1 MSDIRSHASVRREA
15 GLSRELLARHQAMV
29 AIGGAIGTGLFLGS
43 GLAIGAA
50 GPGVILSYVI
60 LAVIAWLIGAA
71 LIEMA
76 VVHPTAGS
84 FGVYAEIYVSPFAGY
99 AVRLSYWIMQLI
111 ATGGHMV
118 AISIYMQYWFPA
130 VSGGIWIVGYSIALV
145 YINAR
150 AVGTFGEF
158 EYWFVM
164 IKVLAIAVFVMVG
177 VGLLF
182 GLLGG
187 APVGTVN
194 YVAHGG
200 FLPHALT
207 GVWLATCFVLYAWI
221 AVEVVAVTS
230 GEAVDPERTIPRAM
244 RYTVVG
250 LALMYLTT
258 ITVLVGLMPWTDAG
272 IGESPFV
279 TVLRATGIPYAA
291 GVMNFVILTAA
302 LSAANAN
309 LYLVARTLFSLAR
322 AGYVPQAVGAVNQR
336 GTPVN
341 ALLTSCIGLAIA
353 VFVRTLWP
361 ESAYVWFLGVALFGA
376 FFLWGMIF
384 LMHLRFRRAWSA
396 AGQPLP
402 LRIPYAYAGSVVG
415 VTTLGLMLLTTWWV
429 PDLRVTLPTGVV
441 WMMLLVVGYR
451 LTKHRFASGGP
462 LPQAA
467 GDTATR

>member
-1 MSDIRSHASVRREA
+1 MSDIGSHASVRREA

-43 GLAIGAA
+43 GLAIRTA

-60 LAVIAWLIGAA
+60 LAIIAWLLGAA

-84 FGVYAEIYVSPFAGY
+84 FGIYAEIYVSRFAGY

-118 AISIYMQYWFPA
+118 AISIYMHYWFPD
-130 VSGGIWIVGYSIALV
+130 VPGGIWIVGYSIALV

-164 IKVLAIAVFVMVG
+164 IKVIAIAIFAMVG
-177 VGLLF
+177 VGLIF
-182 GLLGG
+182 GLIGG
-187 APVGTVN
+187 TPIGTSN
-194 YVAHGG
+194 YVSHGG
-200 FLPHALT
+200 FLPHGLT

-230 GEAVDPERTIPRAM
+230 GEAVDPARTIPRAM

-250 LALMYLTT
+250 LGLMYLTT
-258 ITVLVGLMPWTDAG
+258 ITVLVGLMPWTEAG

-322 AGYVPQAVGAVNQR
+322 AGYVPEAVGSVNQR

-341 ALLTSCIGLAIA
+341 ALLTSCVGLAVA
-353 VFVRTLWP
+353 VVVRTMWP

-384 LMHLRFRRAWSA
+384 LMHIGFRRAWA
-396 AGQPLP
+396 ASGRPLP
-402 LRIPYAYAGSVVG
+402 LRVPYAYAGSVIGAIVLG
-415 VTTLGLMLLTTWWV
+415 VMLVTTWWV
-429 PDLRVTLPTGVV
+429 PGLRVTLPTGVM
-441 WMMLLVVGYR
+441 WMLLLVIGYR
-451 LTKHRFASGGP
+451 LTGRRFEAGRP
-462 LPQAA
+462 LPRSAEDIAA
-467 GDTATR
+467 P